1 MSSVIN
7 IEPAHRIAD
16 SVFRGLREAVLN
28 GVIASGSKL
37 SVPAL
42 AEQLGV
48 SRSPV
53 REAVA
58 RLISDGLAVETPRRG
73 AVVAT
78 ITSAELAE
86 LYEVRCA
93 LEGVV
98 ARLAVE
104 RGSPGLADELDE
116 ILAAHRAALDAQDI
130 SAAQHCDETFHM
142 TLREA
147 SGHSYAIRLL
157 DQIQSFVRLAMRTT
171 MVSGG
176 LESAWQD
183 HRNIAT
189 AARLG
194 DAELAERR
202 ARDHVIRL
210 RDSLREQSG

>member
-1 MSSVIN
+1 MSSMIN
-7 IEPAHRIAD
+7 IEPAQRIAD

-28 GVIASGSKL
+28 GVIAPGSKL

-42 AEQLGV
+42 AEQLDV

-78 ITSAELAE
+78 ITPVELAE
-86 LYEVRCA
+86 LYEVRCV

-116 ILAAHRAALDAQDI
+116 ILAAHRAALDAQDT
-130 SAAQHCDETFHM
+130 SAVQHCDETFHIA
-142 TLREA
+142 LREA

-157 DQIQSFVRLAMRTT
+157 DQIQSFVRLGMRTT
-171 MVSGG
+171 MVFGG
-176 LESAWQD
+176 LEPAWQD
-183 HRNIAT
+183 HRNIA
-189 AARLG
+189 AAVRLA

-202 ARDHVIRL
+202 ARDHIVRL
-210 RDSLREQSG
+210 RDSLRERSV